1 MTNLSTTP
9 PPTRRPDP
17 TARNVGQSGY
27 VTYQREKCLAAVR
40 YYPGCTAAEIAV
52 LCGIER
58 GELLLRLPELCK
70 DGLVVSR
77 EARTCNVMGEWRV
90 TWWLAER
97 SA

>member
-9 PPTRRPDP
+9 PPARHPDP

-27 VTYQREKCLAAVR
+27 VKYQREKCLAAVR
-40 YYPGCTAAEIAV
+40 DNPGCTAAEIAV

-58 GELLLRLPELCK
+58 RELSLRLPELCK

-77 EARTCNVMGEWRV
+77 DARTCNVMGAGRM
-90 TWWLAER
+90 TWWLAEQ